1 MKNRFRAGSASGMIA
16 VEGSNNPKYPSKI
29 AVEFIKNK
37 AELLSGLQIGD
48 CVSIDGFINGR
59 EWNGKYFMSVNAQ
72 TLTRTNQR
80 NESAPT
86 PRQEEA
92 KAERRRRWSRIAVL
106 IEQNE
111 RIHKMKTQKRDSKG
125 RFTSARAEARKQ
137 LIDRA
142 QFLAFHDAVKAM
154 EGETITQILGKK
166 QAEVERNTKHAQ
178 TNAEKYADRDM
189 IDVINTIEIKCIS
202 ACPTVRDIS
211 LWLNQPAEQ
220 DWPEWVKVG
229 AWIAWDFK
237 DEKTR
242 FKKIDRIENGLLY
255 SGIGSIKRKV
265 CIITNLPSCPS
276 VYRERGG

>member
-1 MKNRFRAGSASGMIA
+1 
-16 VEGSNNPKYPSKI
+16 
-29 AVEFIKNK
+29 
-37 AELLSGLQIGD
+37 
-48 CVSIDGFINGR
+48 
-59 EWNGKYFMSVNAQ
+59 
-72 TLTRTNQR
+72 
-80 NESAPT
+80 
-86 PRQEEA
+86 
-92 KAERRRRWSRIAVL
+92 
-106 IEQNE
+106 
-111 RIHKMKTQKRDSKG
+111 MKTQKRDSKG

-255 SGIGSIKRKV
+255 SGIGSIKRKGLYYYKPARV
-265 CIITNLPSCPS
+265 RPFTAKEAVDLIGRTVVVNGKKVVVNS
-276 VYRERGG
+276 VYADKCDVWINYASGKINAQYSADNCILEDGQPCGVLEVVK